1 MQSLRS
7 FKWISPESGDVV
19 NAVVADVLQVY
30 QSEFAHLP
38 DPKNCREAMRSPD
51 NELWER
57 DQQDDLKSLR
67 RNNTWRLVK
76 LDH

>member
-30 QSEFAHLP
+30 QSESAHFP

-67 RNNTWRLVK
+67 RNITWRLVK
-76 LDH
+76 MDP